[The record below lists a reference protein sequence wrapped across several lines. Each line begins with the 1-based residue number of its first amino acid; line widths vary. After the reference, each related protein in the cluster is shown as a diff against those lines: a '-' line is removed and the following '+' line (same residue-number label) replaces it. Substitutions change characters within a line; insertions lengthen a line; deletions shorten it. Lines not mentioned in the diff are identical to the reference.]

1 MSKMKN
7 LIKIRNMVILKMMTS
22 ILTLT
27 NRSKLKK
34 KKKNSMEVAR
44 KKEKLRLLDQH
55 LQESNIMRS
64 QFSNMKIRKK

>member
-1 MSKMKN
+1 MKN

-55 LQESNIMRS
+55 HQESNIMRS

>member
-1 MSKMKN
+1 MKN

>member
-1 MSKMKN
+1 MKN
-7 LIKIRNMVILKMMTS
+7 LIKIRNKVILKMMTS

-34 KKKNSMEVAR
+34 KKNSMEVAR

-55 LQESNIMRS
+55 HQESNIMRI